1 MLGLLLLPLSFTVPL
16 LLRKSL
22 IFLLHRL
29 QLSLFAHGV
38 LVLEHAS
45 HAGAGSSLLS
55 IVSFLLH
62 VGGVLFLVL
71 VYLLVAPVALL
82 RSLVLDALGVEE
94 VFSLKLAASRGE
106 GRHIL
111 FGAVKALSRSLH
123 ILNFI

>member
-22 IFLLHRL
+22 IFLLQRL

-45 HAGAGSSLLS
+45 HTGAGSSLLS

-82 RSLVLDALGVEE
+82 RSLVLDALGV
-94 VFSLKLAASRGE
+94 
-106 GRHIL
+106 
-111 FGAVKALSRSLH
+111 
-123 ILNFI
+123 